1 MSPQAILDWLTGLP
15 PGVLLVAMFLLAAAE
30 NVFPPIPADLLIAL
44 GAFLAARADYSPWPA
59 FVAVLVGN
67 IGGAMGMYG
76 LGRRFGAAWTERRF
90 HVRAAADADS
100 TLVRSYAQFGTVS
113 LFLGRFVPGV
123 RAVVAPVAGALH
135 VPAIRTA
142 LAITG
147 ASGIWYGMVTLVAY
161 HAGSNW
167 EGLVAT
173 LARLGRNTAVV
184 AFSLLAVIAFV
195 WWRHHRRHRRQP

>member
-15 PGVLLVAMFLLAAAE
+15 PGVLLVAMLLLAAAE
-30 NVFPPIPADLLIAL
+30 NIFPPIPADLLIAL
-44 GAFLAARADYSPWPA
+44 GAFLAARADHSPWPS
-59 FVAVLVGN
+59 FIAVMVGN

-76 LGRRFGAAWTERRF
+76 LGRRFGAGWTQRRF
-90 HVRAAADADS
+90 HVRAAADADN
-100 TLVRSYAQFGTVS
+100 TFTRSYAQFGTIS
-113 LFLGRFVPGV
+113 LFLSRFVPGV

-135 VPAIRTA
+135 APAGRTA

-173 LARLGRNTAVV
+173 LARLGRNAAVV
-184 AFSLLAVIAFV
+184 AFTLLAVIALV